1 MQRKHNPPPIGGRGL
16 GKMRFFEKIFMRWGD
31 VVGEVGDEDEHNI
44 TWTLFAMIIV
54 ECQCVQQYIEV
65 YLLFFANKTD
75 DMQ

>member
-1 MQRKHNPPPIGGRGL
+1 
-16 GKMRFFEKIFMRWGD
+16 MRFFKKIFMRWGD
-31 VVGEVGDEDEHNI
+31 VVGEVGDEGEHNI

>member
-1 MQRKHNPPPIGGRGL
+1 MHKSVEINTTIIMCKGIVL
-16 GKMRFFEKIFMRWGD
+16 CIF
-31 VVGEVGDEDEHNI
+31 GDEGEHNI